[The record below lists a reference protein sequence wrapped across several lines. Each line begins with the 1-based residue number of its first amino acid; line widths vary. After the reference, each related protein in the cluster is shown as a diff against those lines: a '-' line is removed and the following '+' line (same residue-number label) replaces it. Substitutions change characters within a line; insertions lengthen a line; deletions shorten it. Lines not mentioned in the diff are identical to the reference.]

1 VLLADTFVD
10 DKILDES
17 DLSLL
22 RAYTLKVEDGLTDET
37 FNKLRFAFP
46 QASIDT
52 LKNTEKHIQ
61 SLSGFQPVCY
71 DCCPSSCICY
81 TGPYETLLKCP
92 KCDTDRYKADG
103 TAPQAYFQYLPII
116 SRLRAMVSSSPY
128 ARKMQYRASH
138 RPNPTKVTDVFDG
151 AHYSLLRESF
161 VTVGGEELPNW
172 FFSDP
177 RDIALGLSSDGFGPF
192 KHRTKTSWPI
202 ILFNYNL
209 PPEERILKKNIISV
223 GVIPGPKKPGDFD
236 SFLWP
241 LVQELLQLELGVS
254 AFDAI
259 TMTVFL
265 LHAYL
270 IVVFGDIPAVSMIMR
285 MKGHNGF
292 SPCRMCEIQGI
303 RIPSSQVKTLYVP
316 LHRENFPDSPH
327 QYDATALPLRNHAS
341 FMARAQEVQS
351 ALTNA
356 TSEKLATKYGIKGL
370 PLLSALSSLSFP
382 VSFPYDFMH
391 LIWTN
396 LIPNLILLWTGN
408 FKDLD
413 HDDEGYVLAPHVWQ
427 AIGEATLNAGKTIPA
442 AFGSRVP
449 NIAVEKSQMTAETH
463 SIWTM
468 YLAPTLLNGRFIN
481 ERYYK
486 HFVQLVQLLSLCLEF
501 EITQDQI
508 NDLERGFQ
516 EWVEEYERYELLSLP
531 DAI

>member
-1 VLLADTFVD
+1 M
-10 DKILDES
+10 DK
-17 DLSLL
+17 
-22 RAYTLKVEDGLTDET
+22 T

-52 LKNTEKHIQ
+52 LKNTEKRIQ
-61 SLSGFQPVCY
+61 SLSGFQPVRY

-92 KCDTDRYKADG
+92 KCNTNRYKADG
-103 TAPQAYFQYLPII
+103 TTPQAYFQFLPII
-116 SRLRAMVSSSPY
+116 PRLRAMVSNSPY

-138 RPNPTKVTDVFDG
+138 QLDPTKVTDIFDG

-177 RDIALGLSSDGFGPF
+177 RDIALGLSTDGFGPF
-192 KHRTKTSWPI
+192 KHRTKTAWPI

-209 PPEERILKKNIISV
+209 PPEERFLKKNIISV
-223 GVIPGPKKPGDFD
+223 GVIPGPKKPGDLD

-259 TMTVFL
+259 TVTVFL
-265 LHAYL
+265 LRAYL

-285 MKGHNGF
+285 MKGHNGR

-303 RIPSSQVKTLYVP
+303 RIPSSQVTTHYVP
-316 LHRENFPDSPH
+316 LHRENFPDSQH
-327 QYDATALPLRNHAS
+327 RYDATALPLRNHAS
-341 FMARAQEVQS
+341 FMEQAQEVQS

-356 TSEKLATKYGIKGL
+356 TSEQLATKYGIKGL
-370 PLLSALSSLSFP
+370 PLLSALSSLSFSI
-382 VSFPYDFMH
+382 SFPYDFMH

-413 HDDEGYVLAPHVWQ
+413 HDDEGYVLAPKVWQ
-427 AIGEATLNAGKTIPA
+427 AIGEATLDAGKTIPA
-442 AFGSRVP
+442 MFGSRVP
-449 NIAVEKSQMTAETH
+449 NIAAEKSQMIAETH
-463 SIWTM
+463 SIWTL

-486 HFVQLVQLLSLCLEF
+486 HFVQLVRFLTLCLEF

-516 EWVEEYERYELLSLP
+516 EWVEEYERYKLLSLP